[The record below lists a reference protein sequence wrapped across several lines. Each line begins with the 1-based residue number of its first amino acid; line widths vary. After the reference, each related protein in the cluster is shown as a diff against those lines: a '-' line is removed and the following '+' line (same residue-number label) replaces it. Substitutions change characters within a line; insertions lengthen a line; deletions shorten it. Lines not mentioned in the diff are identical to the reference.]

1 MGFLLIKQFLSTSI
15 RNRFSS
21 PMDSEQLTMDNYE
34 SISCQCPLSIV
45 NCSTFAKKI
54 TMKILNGKETAETIK
69 KELRELVK
77 QRKSEGRKIP
87 HLAAVLVGNDGG
99 SITYVNSKVKA
110 CEEIGFESTLIRYD
124 DSVSEEVLLNKVKA
138 LNEDKSIDGFIVQL
152 PLPEHID
159 EMKVTLA
166 IDPKKDVDGFHP
178 INVGNMMLNIPGF
191 VPATP
196 AGIVELLRRY
206 DIETS
211 GKNCV
216 VVGRSNI
223 VGTPL
228 SLLLGKNTNP
238 GNCTVTLVHSR
249 SENIKEICKNADI
262 LVAAVGV
269 PGFITADMVKEGAV
283 VVDVG
288 TTRVDDATRERG
300 WRLAGDVKFDEVA
313 PKCSYISPVPGGVGP
328 MTIASLMINTLKAME
343 LKGK

>member
-1 MGFLLIKQFLSTSI
+1 M
-15 RNRFSS
+15 
-21 PMDSEQLTMDNYE
+21 E
-34 SISCQCPLSIV
+34 
-45 NCSTFAKKI
+45 
-54 TMKILNGKETAETIK
+54 ILNGKQTAETIK
-69 KELRELVK
+69 KELAVLVK
-77 QRKSEGRKIP
+77 ERKANGQKIP

-99 SITYVNSKVKA
+99 SISYVNSKVKA

-124 DSVSEEVLLNKVKA
+124 DSVSEEVLLNKVRA

-159 EMKVTLA
+159 EMKVTLT

-206 DIETS
+206 AIETS

-249 SENIKEICKNADI
+249 SENIREICSNADI
-262 LVAAVGV
+262 LVAAVGI

-288 TTRVDDATRERG
+288 TTRVTDPSRERG
-300 WRLAGDVKFDEVA
+300 WRLAGDVQFDEVA